1 MVIIH
6 IQLFTNEHKAVFS
19 ENDVRSYIDINDLE
33 IFRDFS
39 SNSKTIFKDVPITAN
54 TIKMVK
60 AKCCKDSSLKKIEE
74 YAGII
79 EKNMSC

>member
-1 MVIIH
+1 M
-6 IQLFTNEHKAVFS
+6 
-19 ENDVRSYIDINDLE
+19 
-33 IFRDFS
+33 
-39 SNSKTIFKDVPITAN
+39 PITAN

-79 EKNMSC
+79 EKKYDMLRS

>member
-1 MVIIH
+1 MMWEV
-6 IQLFTNEHKAVFS
+6 TW
-19 ENDVRSYIDINDLE
+19 

-79 EKNMSC
+79 EKKYDMLRS